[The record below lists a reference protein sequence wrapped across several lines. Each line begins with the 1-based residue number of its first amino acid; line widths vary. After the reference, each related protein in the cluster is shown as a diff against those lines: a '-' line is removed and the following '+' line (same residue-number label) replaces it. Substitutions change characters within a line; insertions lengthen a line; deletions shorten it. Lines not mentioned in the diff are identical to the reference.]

1 MYLCMYMGLGISES
15 WAHICTHYL
24 TRGGAL
30 SPPETKKPRTNHP
43 FVRGFFMHSLN
54 HRTSAQNTESS
65 ADFQGTTPPKKL
77 AFTP

>member
-1 MYLCMYMGLGISES
+1 MYMGLGIPDSQ
-15 WAHICTHYL
+15 AHICTHYL
-24 TRGGAL
+24 TRGEAL
-30 SPPETKKPRTNHP
+30 SPPETHKPRTNHP

-65 ADFQGTTPPKKL
+65 ADFQGFKAPKKV